1 MSVQLLGWHSDKQH
15 RLQTV
20 TWYRWNGHKKAKDWV
35 KSTTTVMKNGTN
47 TKMKYQQGQTRLSSQ
62 YAKRAASKFT
72 LRTYISLLPYQEAD
86 HITFEAGWEVGG
98 RVRWVG
104 NFWSAR
110 IFFSCKPAGQD
121 IFCPFSFVCRIFFPQ
136 RGSVQVFVKMY
147 LHLHCGYCSN
157 GPDMELQSLLLWK
170 QATSWALTLFQ
181 ATKKKRKKKQDARLS

>member
-1 MSVQLLGWHSDKQH
+1 MVTKKPKIGLSLRRQWWRMAQIQKWNTNRVKPGFLLNTRKE
-15 RLQTV
+15 RLQNSR
-20 TWYRWNGHKKAKDWV
+20 YGHIYP
-35 KSTTTVMKNGTN
+35 S
-47 TKMKYQQGQTRLSSQ
+47 
-62 YAKRAASKFT
+62 F
-72 LRTYISLLPYQEAD
+72 PYQEAD